1 MLAFL
6 LQSNMQHLNS
16 HDRPEVS
23 HLIYTTQKDLVD
35 PLGLGYVFGYDAAY
49 QYWAKGDHKQSST
62 LYRELYRQAIKE
74 GVLPKI
80 DGTFT
85 AVLSSNTS
93 GGPNFGEFMRGVVHD
108 FLQKDQPHF
117 ALMAALQASQAG
129 NPSLGDE
136 LYQHIVQRI
145 AKKGDRLA
153 LLASL
158 EYLAHN
164 RLDARADAVRDQ
176 LVADKAVAGNPGVWR
191 LSAALSQ
198 QRGQSARA
206 LADLEKALDIE
217 YQQLP
222 ELINLEAVRVDYR
235 QLLARYVEI
244 AKAAQTLEQEAPQDL
259 AGRVVR
265 AADRWRA
272 IDTEAGEVC
281 RTTAKILK
289 LLGAKDLAWDY
300 QTTPIALRPNEAAP
314 WTGLAHELRE
324 EGELELADH
333 AYARAFQSESTNPQ
347 ILWERA
353 QNLLQM
359 GKAVEARR
367 LWQQIADGAWQER
380 FQQLVPQA
388 RWHLEHN

>member
-1 MLAFL
+1 
-6 LQSNMQHLNS
+6 
-16 HDRPEVS
+16 
-23 HLIYTTQKDLVD
+23 
-35 PLGLGYVFGYDAAY
+35 
-49 QYWAKGDHKQSST
+49 
-62 LYRELYRQAIKE
+62 
-74 GVLPKI
+74 
-80 DGTFT
+80 
-85 AVLSSNTS
+85 
-93 GGPNFGEFMRGVVHD
+93 
-108 FLQKDQPHF
+108 
-117 ALMAALQASQAG
+117 
-129 NPSLGDE
+129 
-136 LYQHIVQRI
+136 
-145 AKKGDRLA
+145 
-153 LLASL
+153 
-158 EYLAHN
+158 
-164 RLDARADAVRDQ
+164 
-176 LVADKAVAGNPGVWR
+176 
-191 LSAALSQ
+191 
-198 QRGQSARA
+198 
-206 LADLEKALDIE
+206 
-217 YQQLP
+217 
-222 ELINLEAVRVDYR
+222 
-235 QLLARYVEI
+235 VEI